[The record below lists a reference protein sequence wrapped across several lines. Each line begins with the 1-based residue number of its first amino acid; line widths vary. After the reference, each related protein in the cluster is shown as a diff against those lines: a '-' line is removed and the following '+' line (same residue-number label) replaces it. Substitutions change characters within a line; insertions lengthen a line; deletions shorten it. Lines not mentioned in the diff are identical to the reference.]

1 MNIWHDWSVPK
12 IWAGE
17 TVFILGGGPSLAG
30 QGTERLRGRRC
41 IAINS
46 SYIRHPFCDYVFSGD
61 QRWLKHKIHNKVLSG
76 DAWHGRVVTYTRSV
90 NWPGLLHL
98 KLLAPP
104 DGKHTGRPVFTNK
117 PIAVCGRHTSFHG
130 AMNMALHLTGA
141 FDPRERRSRLVL
153 LGADGG
159 RDSKGRASHHD
170 PHPWPQKEH
179 SWGEQHFDLEMTLNP
194 LADLGVEVLNASP
207 GTHWPDLWP
216 VTSLDEIL
224 ASEIEEADA

>member
-1 MNIWHDWSVPK
+1 M
-12 IWAGE
+12 WAGE
-17 TVFILGGGPSLAG
+17 TVFILGGGPSLAS

-61 QRWLKHKIHNKVLSG
+61 QRWLNHPATKKVLS
-76 DAWHGRVVTYTRSV
+76 AEPWLGRVVTYTRSV

-104 DGKHTGRPVFTNK
+104 DGKHPARPVFTSK

-130 AMNMALHLTGA
+130 AMNLALHLTGA
-141 FDPRERRSRLVL
+141 FDPSERRSRLVL

-159 RDSKGRASHHD
+159 RAPKSKEYPKGRSSHHD
-170 PHPWPQKEH
+170 PHPWPHKDH
-179 SWGEQHFDLEMTLNP
+179 SWGEQHFDLKMTLGR

-224 ASEIEEADA
+224 LSERAEASA